1 MSALVDA
8 QEERG
13 AAPPEAPTMTL
24 PTAYYKALEAVA
36 LHAGMLRMAAWP
48 SERVEG
54 SETITDY
61 RISAFELEQLDAALK
76 AWYAEQARMDSA
88 RKKSAPTRSLFVA

>member
-1 MSALVDA
+1 MNALVDTQDA
-8 QEERG
+8 R
-13 AAPPEAPTMTL
+13 PEAPTMTL

-61 RISAFELEQLDAALK
+61 RISAFEMGQLDVALK
-76 AWYAEQARMDSA
+76 AWYAEQAAQDRA
-88 RKKSAPTRSLFVA
+88 RKQSAPTRSLFVA

>member
-48 SERVEG
+48 SERVAG
-54 SETITDY
+54 DETITDY
-61 RISAFELEQLDAALK
+61 RISAFELKELDAALK